1 MCLISN
7 GMTVDGDHLSEGTPN
22 GIRTRDL
29 HLERVMSLAAR
40 RWGPGVFTGQGLT
53 LAVSEPPQ
61 LYHIRQRFASPN
73 NASPQ
78 SRSIP

>member
-1 MCLISN
+1 
-7 GMTVDGDHLSEGTPN
+7 
-22 GIRTRDL
+22 
-29 HLERVMSLAAR
+29 
-40 RWGPGVFTGQGLT
+40 LT